1 MAGTYPKKNL
11 FVTDEFKINTFFKG
25 KVFNTI
31 IIILFSLILTST
43 TLAQSS
49 SSLSCQQTN
58 NINQFKDS
66 LILLANELNIWNVSE
81 LKKYLNQQV
90 LENNN
95 AEDTTNIKNTIRS
108 SLTTVETYKELSK
121 AYSTNINQ
129 YNYYEFFT
137 SQVFCQHVEHL
148 ESEKTSEIFT
158 AANSLLERR
167 LLEKLINPYEKIA
180 SDSNLNKFAKIKKFI
195 KNKKVHPAIPII
207 LFSAIP
213 RENNLPRKWEAGVST
228 STYNTSTYNTVRAS
242 EDWTDLN
249 NNFDGGNSDLDFRN
263 ENNPV
268 HPYETLGVD
277 DAYAYGFTGEGQM
290 IALLDGNFC
299 GVTHETFKR
308 IDDEGRLIY
317 DSEGNPVKEP
327 GFIERQFKKIPKLLE
342 NITLPGSPF
351 ASKPQTPPLNDTP
364 MPIKIASNTQQKDP
378 NTNLTRTETA
388 LLSPTEQVIAS
399 RRQT

>member
-90 LENNN
+90 LENNS
-95 AEDTTNIKNTIRS
+95 AEDTANIKNTIRS
-108 SLTTVETYKELSK
+108 SLTIVETYKELSK

-148 ESEKTSEIFT
+148 
-158 AANSLLERR
+158 
-167 LLEKLINPYEKIA
+167 
-180 SDSNLNKFAKIKKFI
+180 D
-195 KNKKVHPAIPII
+195 
-207 LFSAIP
+207 
-213 RENNLPRKWEAGVST
+213 
-228 STYNTSTYNTVRAS
+228 
-242 EDWTDLN
+242 
-249 NNFDGGNSDLDFRN
+249 
-263 ENNPV
+263 
-268 HPYETLGVD
+268 
-277 DAYAYGFTGEGQM
+277 
-290 IALLDGNFC
+290 
-299 GVTHETFKR
+299 
-308 IDDEGRLIY
+308 
-317 DSEGNPVKEP
+317 
-327 GFIERQFKKIPKLLE
+327 
-342 NITLPGSPF
+342 
-351 ASKPQTPPLNDTP
+351 
-364 MPIKIASNTQQKDP
+364 
-378 NTNLTRTETA
+378 
-388 LLSPTEQVIAS
+388 
-399 RRQT
+399 

>member
-129 YNYYEFFT
+129 YNYYEKYF
-137 SQVFCQHVEHL
+137 S
-148 ESEKTSEIFT
+148 I
-158 AANSLLERR
+158 NSVSR
-167 LLEKLINPYEKIA
+167 LC
-180 SDSNLNKFAKIKKFI
+180 S
-195 KNKKVHPAIPII
+195 
-207 LFSAIP
+207 
-213 RENNLPRKWEAGVST
+213 
-228 STYNTSTYNTVRAS
+228 VR
-242 EDWTDLN
+242 
-249 NNFDGGNSDLDFRN
+249 
-263 ENNPV
+263 
-268 HPYETLGVD
+268 
-277 DAYAYGFTGEGQM
+277 
-290 IALLDGNFC
+290 
-299 GVTHETFKR
+299 
-308 IDDEGRLIY
+308 
-317 DSEGNPVKEP
+317 
-327 GFIERQFKKIPKLLE
+327 
-342 NITLPGSPF
+342 
-351 ASKPQTPPLNDTP
+351 
-364 MPIKIASNTQQKDP
+364 
-378 NTNLTRTETA
+378 
-388 LLSPTEQVIAS
+388 
-399 RRQT
+399 